1 MKTKISKPI
10 LIFCL
15 ILLMIANMAFSPS
28 VRIKDLAHVFEARS
42 NQLMG
47 FGLVVGLKNSGDST
61 QSAFTHRALT
71 NLLAKL
77 GLASS
82 TDLFKSRNVAAVMVT
97 AELPPFMNPG
107 QRIDVR
113 VSSIG
118 DSSSLKDGTLLQTP
132 LQGADRKVYA
142 VCQGPVVVAGTGGAA
157 GKSKSLT
164 VGRIINGAIVEKAIS
179 SKFGAKGFL
188 TLVLDAAD
196 FTTAAR
202 MAYALERTGISG
214 AQAIDAATVHVPIPD
229 TELNNMVDFIS
240 RVEDVKLVPDTIAKV
255 VINQRTGTIVI
266 GESVR
271 LAPVAVSHGDIEV
284 QVGDTAGEG
293 GTGEEDIF
301 SLFEESPVATDNTMA
316 PAENPFDV
324 KQEIKLVKLQ
334 AGASL
339 SSLVKALNSVGTSPQ
354 DLVAIIQA
362 LKTSGALTAKIE
374 VI

>member
-1 MKTKISKPI
+1 
-10 LIFCL
+10 
-15 ILLMIANMAFSPS
+15 
-28 VRIKDLAHVFEARS
+28 
-42 NQLMG
+42 
-47 FGLVVGLKNSGDST
+47 
-61 QSAFTHRALT
+61 
-71 NLLAKL
+71 
-77 GLASS
+77 
-82 TDLFKSRNVAAVMVT
+82 
-97 AELPPFMNPG
+97 
-107 QRIDVR
+107 
-113 VSSIG
+113 
-118 DSSSLKDGTLLQTP
+118 
-132 LQGADRKVYA
+132 
-142 VCQGPVVVAGTGGAA
+142 
-157 GKSKSLT
+157 LT